1 MERFARKSSVSQLL
15 LLHRLGQKARRVD
28 REAVHD
34 QIRVAGDKD
43 DIDAAVAGAQAAGK
57 GHAVDAGGLDIQQ
70 HGVVPLESLH
80 GIGSDAAFRAD
91 AQGLVL
97 FFPPVQQV

>member
-1 MERFARKSSVSQLL
+1 MP
-15 LLHRLGQKARRVD
+15 
-28 REAVHD
+28 
-34 QIRVAGDKD
+34 
-43 DIDAAVAGAQAAGK
+43 
-57 GHAVDAGGLDIQQ
+57 GGLDIQQ
-70 HGVVPLESLH
+70 HSVVPLERLH